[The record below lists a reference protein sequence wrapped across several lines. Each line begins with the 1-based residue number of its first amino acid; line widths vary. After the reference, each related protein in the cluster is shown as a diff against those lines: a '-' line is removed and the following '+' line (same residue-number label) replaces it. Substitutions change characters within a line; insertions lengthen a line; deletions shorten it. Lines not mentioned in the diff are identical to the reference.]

1 MLVKSSIL
9 LAGVT
14 NTEQE
19 YYAQSYAWLEVLCSN
34 KPHKKVWPQISS
46 PPFTSWFIA
55 PLLTEEPPCW
65 VQQSTFK

>member
-14 NTEQE
+14 HTEQE

-34 KPHKKVWPQISS
+34 KPHKKVCGLKL
-46 PPFTSWFIA
+46 A
-55 PLLTEEPPCW
+55 LLHSR
-65 VQQSTFK
+65 VGS